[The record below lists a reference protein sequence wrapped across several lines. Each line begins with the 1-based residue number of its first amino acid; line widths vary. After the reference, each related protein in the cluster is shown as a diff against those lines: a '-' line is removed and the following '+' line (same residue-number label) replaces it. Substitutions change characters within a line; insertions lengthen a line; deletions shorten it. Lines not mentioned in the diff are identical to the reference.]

1 MYEIIMYYGMYL
13 FLIII
18 SKVFIYSFSDPDVK
32 DLWFMGSIWPVT
44 IVVVMYLYFVLK
56 LGPEFM
62 KYRNPFN
69 IDRIVMIYNAVQ
81 VVFSLYLV
89 KEVRHLLRYKQNK

>member
-1 MYEIIMYYGMYL
+1 MKCIYFLLLSQNCFFYY
-13 FLIII
+13 
-18 SKVFIYSFSDPDVK
+18 FSDPDVK
-32 DLWFMGSIWPVT
+32 DLWFMGSIWPVS

-89 KEVRHLLRYKQNK
+89 KEVRYQHLLKYT

>member
-1 MYEIIMYYGMYL
+1 M
-13 FLIII
+13 
-18 SKVFIYSFSDPDVK
+18 K
-32 DLWFMGSIWPVT
+32 DLWLMGSIWPIT
-44 IVVVMYLYFVLK
+44 IIVIAYLYFVLK

-81 VVFSLYLV
+81 VLFSMYLV
-89 KEVRHLLRYKQNK
+89 KEVRYQHLLKYKKNKYIFV